1 MLTQATHIVQV
12 IEYLGKEPL
21 RLMSCSCI
29 SFHAVQHDVVE
40 TSLRLVSA
48 LIDQVGELGADVLL

>member
-1 MLTQATHIVQV
+1 MLEQVTHIVQV

-21 RLMSCSCI
+21 RLLSRGCI

-40 TSLRLVSA
+40 TGLCFMSA